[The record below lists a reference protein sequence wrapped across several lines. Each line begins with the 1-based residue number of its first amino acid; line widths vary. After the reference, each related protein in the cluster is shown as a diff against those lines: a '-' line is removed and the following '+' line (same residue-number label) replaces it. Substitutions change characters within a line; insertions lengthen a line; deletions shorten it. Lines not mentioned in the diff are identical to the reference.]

1 MSLVLTVDAW
11 WQRTDIGLRLH
22 RRGDELTVD
31 AETEAW
37 LRKHRL
43 AADADEVEVK
53 EEAPKPEPVAEKVAE
68 PEPVEKPEPVAEKVA
83 EPEPVEKP
91 VRAQKPAKAAPVDE
105 WRAYAK
111 SAGVDPAGLS
121 KAEIIAATR

>member
-1 MSLVLTVDAW
+1 MALVLTVDAW
-11 WQRTDIGLRLH
+11 WQRTDAGLRLR

-37 LRKHRL
+37 LRKHGL
-43 AADADEVEVK
+43 AGEPEAK
-53 EEAPKPEPVAEKVAE
+53 EKAAEPKPEPVKEKPAE
-68 PEPVEKPEPVAEKVA
+68 PA
-83 EPEPVEKP
+83 EKP

-111 SAGVDPAGLS
+111 AAGVDPAGLS

>member
-11 WQRTDIGLRLH
+11 WQRTDAGLRLR

-37 LRKHRL
+37 LRKHGL
-43 AADADEVEVK
+43 AGEPEA
-53 EEAPKPEPVAEKVAE
+53 EEKAAEPKPEPVE
-68 PEPVEKPEPVAEKVA
+68 EKPSEPA
-83 EPEPVEKP
+83 EKP

-111 SAGVDPAGLS
+111 ASGVDPAGLS

>member
-1 MSLVLTVDAW
+1 MALVLNVDAW
-11 WQRTDIGLRLH
+11 WQRTDAGLRLR

-37 LRKHRL
+37 LRKHGIAGDASEAEAKEKAPEP
-43 AADADEVEVK
+43 AAEEVEQV
-53 EEAPKPEPVAEKVAE
+53 APAEK
-68 PEPVEKPEPVAEKVA
+68 PS
-83 EPEPVEKP
+83 
-91 VRAQKPAKAAPVDE
+91 RAQKPAKAAPVDE

-111 SAGVDPAGLS
+111 SLGIDPSGLS

>member
-1 MSLVLTVDAW
+1 MALVLTVDAW
-11 WQRTDIGLRLH
+11 WQRTDAGLRLR

-37 LRKHRL
+37 LRTHGL
-43 AADADEVEVK
+43 AGEPEAEEKAE
-53 EEAPKPEPVAEKVAE
+53 EEAA
-68 PEPVEKPEPVAEKVA
+68 EPVEKPA
-83 EPEPVEKP
+83 
-91 VRAQKPAKAAPVDE
+91 RAQKPAKAAPVDE

>member
-1 MSLVLTVDAW
+1 MSLVLTVDVW
-11 WQRTDIGLRLH
+11 WQRTDAGLRLR

-37 LRKHRL
+37 LRKHGL
-43 AADADEVEVK
+43 AGEPEAK
-53 EEAPKPEPVAEKVAE
+53 EKAAKPKPEPAKEKPAE
-68 PEPVEKPEPVAEKVA
+68 PA
-83 EPEPVEKP
+83 EKP

>member
-11 WQRTDIGLRLH
+11 WQRTDAGLRLR

-37 LRKHRL
+37 LRKHGL
-43 AADADEVEVK
+43 AGEPEADEKAAE
-53 EEAPKPEPVAEKVAE
+53 PEPEADGKAEEE
-68 PEPVEKPEPVAEKVA
+68 PAEPVEKPA
-83 EPEPVEKP
+83 
-91 VRAQKPAKAAPVDE
+91 RDQKPAKAAPVDE

-111 SAGVDPAGLS
+111 ASGVDPAGLS

>member
-11 WQRTDIGLRLH
+11 WQRTDAGLRLR

-31 AETEAW
+31 AETEVW
-37 LRKHRL
+37 LRKHGL
-43 AADADEVEVK
+43 AGEP
-53 EEAPKPEPVAEKVAE
+53 EAKGKAPEPKPEPVKEKPA
-68 PEPVEKPEPVAEKVA
+68 EPVEKPA
-83 EPEPVEKP
+83 
-91 VRAQKPAKAAPVDE
+91 RAQKPAKAAPVDE

>member
-11 WQRTDIGLRLH
+11 WQRTDSGLRLR

-37 LRKHRL
+37 LRTHGL
-43 AADADEVEVK
+43 AGEPEADEKADE
-53 EEAPKPEPVAEKVAE
+53 PEPEADEKAEEKAA
-68 PEPVEKPEPVAEKVA
+68 EPVEKPA
-83 EPEPVEKP
+83 
-91 VRAQKPAKAAPVDE
+91 RAQKPAKAAPVDE

-111 SAGVDPAGLS
+111 ASGVDPAGLS

>member
-11 WQRTDIGLRLH
+11 WQRTDAGLRLR

-37 LRKHRL
+37 LRKHGL
-43 AADADEVEVK
+43 AGEPKA
-53 EEAPKPEPVAEKVAE
+53 EEKAAEPKPEPAKEEPAEPAEK
-68 PEPVEKPEPVAEKVA
+68 PS
-83 EPEPVEKP
+83 
-91 VRAQKPAKAAPVDE
+91 RAQKPAKAAPVDE

>member
-11 WQRTDIGLRLH
+11 WQRTDAGLRLR

-31 AETEAW
+31 AETESW
-37 LRKHRL
+37 LRKHGL
-43 AADADEVEVK
+43 AGESEAKKA
-53 EEAPKPEPVAEKVAE
+53 APKPA
-68 PEPVEKPEPVAEKVA
+68 PVEEAVA

-91 VRAQKPAKAAPVDE
+91 VRTQKPAKAAPVDE

>member
-1 MSLVLTVDAW
+1 MSLVLKVDAW
-11 WQRTDIGLRLH
+11 WQRTDAGLRLR

-37 LRKHRL
+37 LRTHGL
-43 AADADEVEVK
+43 AGEPEADEKADE
-53 EEAPKPEPVAEKVAE
+53 PEPEADEKADE
-68 PEPVEKPEPVAEKVA
+68 KAAEPVEKPA
-83 EPEPVEKP
+83 
-91 VRAQKPAKAAPVDE
+91 RAQKPAKAAPVDE

-111 SAGVDPAGLS
+111 ASGVDPAGLS

>member
-11 WQRTDIGLRLH
+11 WQRTDAGLRLR

-37 LRKHRL
+37 LRKHGL
-43 AADADEVEVK
+43 AGEPKA
-53 EEAPKPEPVAEKVAE
+53 EEKAAEPKPEPAKEEPAEPAEKPA
-68 PEPVEKPEPVAEKVA
+68 
-83 EPEPVEKP
+83 
-91 VRAQKPAKAAPVDE
+91 RAQKPAKAAPVDE

>member
-11 WQRTDIGLRLH
+11 WQRTDAGLRLR

-43 AADADEVEVK
+43 AADVDEVKAE
-53 EEAPKPEPVAEKVAE
+53 EEAPKPKPEPEAEEKAA
-68 PEPVEKPEPVAEKVA
+68 EPVEKPA
-83 EPEPVEKP
+83 
-91 VRAQKPAKAAPVDE
+91 RAQKPAKAAPVDE

>member
-11 WQRTDIGLRLH
+11 WQRTDSGLRLR

-37 LRKHRL
+37 LRTHGL
-43 AADADEVEVK
+43 AGEPKA
-53 EEAPKPEPVAEKVAE
+53 EEKAPEPKPEPVKEKPA
-68 PEPVEKPEPVAEKVA
+68 EPVEKPA
-83 EPEPVEKP
+83 
-91 VRAQKPAKAAPVDE
+91 RAQKPAKAAPVDE

>member
-11 WQRTDIGLRLH
+11 WQRTDAGLRLR

-37 LRKHRL
+37 LRKHKL
-43 AADADEVEVK
+43 AADADEVKAAKVAE
-53 EEAPKPEPVAEKVAE
+53 PEPAVEQVAE
-68 PEPVEKPEPVAEKVA
+68 PEPVEKPA
-83 EPEPVEKP
+83 
-91 VRAQKPAKAAPVDE
+91 RAQRPAKAAPVDE

-111 SAGVDPAGLS
+111 TAGVDPAGLS

>member
-1 MSLVLTVDAW
+1 MALVLKVDAW
-11 WQRTDIGLRLH
+11 WQRTDSGLRLR

-37 LRKHRL
+37 LRKHGL
-43 AADADEVEVK
+43 AGEPEAKGKAPGPKSEPVK
-53 EEAPKPEPVAEKVAE
+53 EKPA
-68 PEPVEKPEPVAEKVA
+68 EPVEKPA
-83 EPEPVEKP
+83 
-91 VRAQKPAKAAPVDE
+91 RAQKPAKAAPVDE

>member
-1 MSLVLTVDAW
+1 MALVLKVDAW
-11 WQRTDIGLRLH
+11 WQRTDAGLRLR

-37 LRKHRL
+37 LRTHGL
-43 AADADEVEVK
+43 AGEPEA
-53 EEAPKPEPVAEKVAE
+53 EEKAPEPETEEKAEEKPAE
-68 PEPVEKPEPVAEKVA
+68 PA
-83 EPEPVEKP
+83 EKP

>member
-1 MSLVLTVDAW
+1 MALVLNVDAW
-11 WQRTDIGLRLH
+11 WQRTDAGLRLR

-37 LRKHRL
+37 LRKHGI
-43 AADADEVEVK
+43 AGDADKETASLPKAKPAEAPQK
-53 EEAPKPEPVAEKVAE
+53 QEEQAAEEASG
-68 PEPVEKPEPVAEKVA
+68 
-83 EPEPVEKP
+83 
-91 VRAQKPAKAAPVDE
+91 RANADKPAKAAPVDE

-111 SAGVDPAGLS
+111 GLGIDPSGLS

>member
-1 MSLVLTVDAW
+1 MALVLKVDAW
-11 WQRTDIGLRLH
+11 WQRTDAGLRLR

-31 AETEAW
+31 GETEAW
-37 LRKHRL
+37 LRTHGL
-43 AADADEVEVK
+43 AGESEA
-53 EEAPKPEPVAEKVAE
+53 EEKAAE
-68 PEPVEKPEPVAEKVA
+68 PEPDAEEKAEEKTAEPIEKPA
-83 EPEPVEKP
+83 
-91 VRAQKPAKAAPVDE
+91 RAQKPAKAAPVDE

>member
-1 MSLVLTVDAW
+1 MALVLNVDAW
-11 WQRTDIGLRLH
+11 WQRTDAGLRLR

-37 LRKHRL
+37 LRKHGIAVDSG
-43 AADADEVEVK
+43 AAAKAVK
-53 EEAPKPEPVAEKVAE
+53 ERAVREKAEHAESAPADRIAKS
-68 PEPVEKPEPVAEKVA
+68 
-83 EPEPVEKP
+83 
-91 VRAQKPAKAAPVDE
+91 RANKPAKAAPIDE

-111 SAGVDPAGLS
+111 GLGVDPSGLS

>member
-11 WQRTDIGLRLH
+11 WQRTDAGLRLR

-37 LRKHRL
+37 LRTHGL
-43 AADADEVEVK
+43 AGEPEA
-53 EEAPKPEPVAEKVAE
+53 EEKAEEKAA
-68 PEPVEKPEPVAEKVA
+68 EPVEKPA
-83 EPEPVEKP
+83 
-91 VRAQKPAKAAPVDE
+91 RAQKPAKAAPVDE

>member
-1 MSLVLTVDAW
+1 MALVLKVDAW
-11 WQRTDIGLRLH
+11 WQRTDAGLRLR

-37 LRKHRL
+37 LRAHGL
-43 AADADEVEVK
+43 AGEPEA
-53 EEAPKPEPVAEKVAE
+53 EEKAPEPKTEPETEEKAEEKPAE
-68 PEPVEKPEPVAEKVA
+68 PA
-83 EPEPVEKP
+83 EKP

>member
-11 WQRTDIGLRLH
+11 WQRTEAGLRLR

-37 LRKHRL
+37 LRTHGL
-43 AADADEVEVK
+43 AGEPEA
-53 EEAPKPEPVAEKVAE
+53 EEKAAEPKPEPEAEEKVEEEAA
-68 PEPVEKPEPVAEKVA
+68 EPVEKPA
-83 EPEPVEKP
+83 
-91 VRAQKPAKAAPVDE
+91 RAQRPAKAAPVDE

>member
-1 MSLVLTVDAW
+1 MAFVLTVDAW
-11 WQRTDIGLRLH
+11 WQRTDAGLRLR

-37 LRKHRL
+37 LRKHGL
-43 AADADEVEVK
+43 AGEPKVEEK
-53 EEAPKPEPVAEKVAE
+53 APEPKPEPVEEEPAEPAEKPA
-68 PEPVEKPEPVAEKVA
+68 
-83 EPEPVEKP
+83 
-91 VRAQKPAKAAPVDE
+91 RAQKPAKAAPVDE

-111 SAGVDPAGLS
+111 ASGVDPAGLS

>member
-11 WQRTDIGLRLH
+11 WQRTEAGLRLR

-37 LRKHRL
+37 LRTHGL
-43 AADADEVEVK
+43 AGEPEA
-53 EEAPKPEPVAEKVAE
+53 EEKAAEPKPEPAKEEPAEPAEKPA
-68 PEPVEKPEPVAEKVA
+68 
-83 EPEPVEKP
+83 
-91 VRAQKPAKAAPVDE
+91 RAQKPAKAAPVDE

-111 SAGVDPAGLS
+111 ASGVDPAGLS

>member
-11 WQRTDIGLRLH
+11 WQRTDAGLRLR

-43 AADADEVEVK
+43 AADADEVKVE
-53 EEAPKPEPVAEKVAE
+53 EEAPKPEPVE
-68 PEPVEKPEPVAEKVA
+68 EKVA

>member
-11 WQRTDIGLRLH
+11 WQRTDSGLRLR

-37 LRKHRL
+37 LRTHGL
-43 AADADEVEVK
+43 AGEPEADEKADE
-53 EEAPKPEPVAEKVAE
+53 PEPEADEKADE
-68 PEPVEKPEPVAEKVA
+68 KAAEPVEKPA
-83 EPEPVEKP
+83 
-91 VRAQKPAKAAPVDE
+91 RAQKPAKAAPVDE

-111 SAGVDPAGLS
+111 ASGVDPAGLS

>member
-11 WQRTDIGLRLH
+11 WQRTDAGLRLR
-22 RRGDELTVD
+22 RRGGELTVD

-37 LRKHRL
+37 LRTHGL
-43 AADADEVEVK
+43 AGEPKA
-53 EEAPKPEPVAEKVAE
+53 EEKAPEPKPEPVKEKPA
-68 PEPVEKPEPVAEKVA
+68 EPVEKPA
-83 EPEPVEKP
+83 
-91 VRAQKPAKAAPVDE
+91 RAQKPAKAAPVDE